1 MAIFRKLALSIARS
15 DTESTHSMVA
25 RIREMAWSQ
34 EYLEKLLFNGSYPPD
49 KA

>member
-1 MAIFRKLALSIARS
+1 
-15 DTESTHSMVA
+15 MVA